1 MTVTARELLD
11 AMGER
16 LALRLVAGARGVDRA
31 VAVPRVQQPG
41 LALAGFLPQLH
52 PDRIQVLGN
61 SEIAYL
67 ATLDADA
74 ARRAVRGVAQARA
87 ACFVVTN
94 DAAPPMRGGVIQP
107 DSVARRVVRAIE
119 RNDLYILTH
128 PEQREILRR
137 RAERIDAMFEPESWE
152 D

>member
-1 MTVTARELLD
+1 MTVTARELLE

-31 VAVPRVQQPG
+31 IAVPRVQQPG

-67 ATLDADA
+67 QTLDAAGPLRLTDLRPIGPRQAFSA
-74 ARRAVRGVAQARA
+74 ARAFAFAARQMLPRP
-87 ACFVVTN
+87 F
-94 DAAPPMRGGVIQP
+94 R
-107 DSVARRVVRAIE
+107 
-119 RNDLYILTH
+119 
-128 PEQREILRR
+128 
-137 RAERIDAMFEPESWE
+137 
-152 D
+152 